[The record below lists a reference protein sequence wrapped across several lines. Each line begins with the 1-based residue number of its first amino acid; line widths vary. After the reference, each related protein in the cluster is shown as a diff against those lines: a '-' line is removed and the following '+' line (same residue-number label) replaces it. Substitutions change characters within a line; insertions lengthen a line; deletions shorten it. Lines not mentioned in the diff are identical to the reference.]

1 MKTTLIIF
9 LLIIS
14 SSVFSQESK
23 EQVLNIHIMNSEGEY
38 VENAIVRVD
47 SVLATYNPKSKTYSV
62 TGIFEGNYLFTIDCD
77 GYEPFSKNRSEI
89 PQARSTNVIINL
101 KKPDDHY
108 YYAYHHQYP
117 YKPRPKELLVQLNK
131 RVEIGLE
138 EFKNSLDSLGLDVV
152 VRTVPIPSNGDP
164 MLMTYESA
172 KTFIHNRVIIEKK
185 DGSDFDFNR
194 CHELGVLRNMKEVR
208 YAGPMI
214 MKQHYFD
221 AFTYVNQIKVKNA
234 PFLDSV
240 DIQSIVQELD
250 ESYIYEKEN
259 FLIKLPAEVNESVPF
274 ILEQLQKVF
283 EKHDIEVKL
292 DMVVWFNVYLG

>member
-1 MKTTLIIF
+1 MKTTILFF
-9 LLIIS
+9 LLIIRT
-14 SSVFSQESK
+14 SVFSQESK
-23 EQVLNIHIMNSEGEY
+23 PQVLNIHLLNSEGEY

-47 SVLATYNPKSKTYSV
+47 SVLATYNPKRKTYSA
-62 TGIFEGNYLFTIDCD
+62 TGIFEGDILFSIDCE

-89 PQARSTNVIINL
+89 AQAKSTNVIINL

-108 YYAYHHQYP
+108 YYASHHQYP

-138 EFKNSLDSLGLDVV
+138 DFKKSLDSLGLDVV
-152 VRTVPIPSNGDP
+152 VRTVPIPSYGDP
-164 MLMTYESA
+164 MRMTYESA
-172 KTFIHNRVIIEKK
+172 RTFIHNRVIIEKK
-185 DGSDFDFNR
+185 DGSDFDFNT
-194 CHELGVLRNMKEVR
+194 CYELGVLRNMKEVR

-221 AFTYVNQIKVKNA
+221 AFTYASQIKVKNA

-250 ESYIYEKEN
+250 ENYIYDKEN
-259 FLIKLPAEVNESVPF
+259 FLIKFPAEVNESVPF

-283 EKHDIEVKL
+283 EKHNIDVKL

>member
-117 YKPRPKELLVQLNK
+117 
-131 RVEIGLE
+131 
-138 EFKNSLDSLGLDVV
+138 
-152 VRTVPIPSNGDP
+152 
-164 MLMTYESA
+164 
-172 KTFIHNRVIIEKK
+172 
-185 DGSDFDFNR
+185 
-194 CHELGVLRNMKEVR
+194 
-208 YAGPMI
+208 
-214 MKQHYFD
+214 
-221 AFTYVNQIKVKNA
+221 
-234 PFLDSV
+234 
-240 DIQSIVQELD
+240 
-250 ESYIYEKEN
+250 
-259 FLIKLPAEVNESVPF
+259 
-274 ILEQLQKVF
+274 
-283 EKHDIEVKL
+283 
-292 DMVVWFNVYLG
+292 